1 MHLFSQQILVGP
13 PLLCVGNTDVCK
25 GDSVL
30 PLTALAFGW
39 GDPQVRYTGTAVMGK
54 ERAGKHVFG
63 SHCLGDGADAQ
74 DW

>member
-1 MHLFSQQILVGP
+1 M
-13 PLLCVGNTDVCK
+13 CK

-39 GDPQVRYTGTAVMGK
+39 GDPQVRYTGTAVMGE

-63 SHCLGDGADAQ
+63 SRCLGDGADAQ